1 VQTIIVSDAGSSPSG
16 EGKPRA
22 YAAPDPRAETIVVEA
37 RADVDLPGET
47 ARQTKIF
54 VTWFLCL
61 FIALV
66 SSSIAASRV
75 GESSSSLVR
84 TDAELAEK
92 RAARVRVGL
101 PVGLLLPAILSWI
114 IHHRHRRGGG
124 HARGIYVDVTGN
136 GELRI
141 WGRGYG
147 ARVALEDGEVIERLV
162 DVYAGRLGAWRQR
175 RLKVR
180 AKGRARG
187 SISELEIATVAERSD
202 MDLGLRVE
210 GGEGDCVEL
219 GREDFLRVREAVIAA
234 VSARPEFQVERTS
247 DPGAGRDA

>member
-1 VQTIIVSDAGSSPSG
+1 MSDLPTDGIVL
-16 EGKPRA
+16 
-22 YAAPDPRAETIVVEA
+22 EA
-37 RADVDLPGET
+37 RADLDLPGET

-54 VTWFLCL
+54 ATWVLCL
-61 FIALV
+61 FLAVVL
-66 SSSIAASRV
+66 SSIAASRA
-75 GESSSSLVR
+75 GGDSSRLVR

-92 RAARVRVGL
+92 RMARVRVGL
-101 PVGLLLPAILSWI
+101 PVGLLVPAVLSWI

-124 HARGIYVDVTGN
+124 HARGIYVDVTED

-147 ARVALEDGEVIERLV
+147 SRVAIEGGEVLERLV

-180 AKGRARG
+180 AKGSRRG
-187 SISELEIATVAERSD
+187 SVSELEIATVAVQGD
-202 MDLGLRVE
+202 MDLGLRVD

-219 GREDFLRVREAVIAA
+219 TREDFLRVRDAVLAA
-234 VSARPEFQVERTS
+234 RDRASAAPPEG
-247 DPGAGRDA
+247 PAA

>member
-1 VQTIIVSDAGSSPSG
+1 LVVSDAGENPL
-16 EGKPRA
+16 
-22 YAAPDPRAETIVVEA
+22 AETIVFEA
-37 RADVDLPGET
+37 RAELDLPGET

-54 VTWFLCL
+54 LVWLLCL
-61 FIALV
+61 FLALV
-66 SSSIAASRV
+66 SSSIAASRA
-75 GESSSSLVR
+75 GEGSSRLVR

-101 PVGLLLPAILSWI
+101 PVGLALPALLTWI

-124 HARGIYVDVTGN
+124 HARGIYVDVTGD

-147 ARVALEDGEVIERLV
+147 SRVALEGAEVIERLV

-180 AKGRARG
+180 MKGTARG
-187 SISELEIATVAERSD
+187 SVAELEIATAAAQGD
-202 MDLGLRVE
+202 MDLGLRLE

-219 GREDFLRVREAVIAA
+219 GRDDFLRMRDAVLAA
-234 VSARPEFQVERTS
+234 VSARTETRGG
-247 DPGAGRDA
+247 PGA

>member
-1 VQTIIVSDAGSSPSG
+1 MSDLPTDG
-16 EGKPRA
+16 
-22 YAAPDPRAETIVVEA
+22 IVVEA
-37 RADVDLPGET
+37 RADLDLPGET

-54 VTWFLCL
+54 ATWLLCL
-61 FIALV
+61 FLAVVL
-66 SSSIAASRV
+66 SSIAASRA
-75 GESSSSLVR
+75 GGDSSRLVR

-92 RAARVRVGL
+92 RMARVRVGL
-101 PVGLLLPAILSWI
+101 PVGLLVPAVLSWI

-124 HARGIYVDVTGN
+124 HARGIYVDVTAD

-147 ARVALEDGEVIERLV
+147 SRVAIEGAEVVERLV

-180 AKGRARG
+180 ARG
-187 SISELEIATVAERSD
+187 SGRGSVSELEIATAAVQGD
-202 MDLGLRVE
+202 MDLGLRVD

-219 GREDFLRVREAVIAA
+219 TRDDFLRVRDAVLAA
-234 VSARPEFQVERTS
+234 RVKGSAAP
-247 DPGAGRDA
+247 PGAAGA

>member
-1 VQTIIVSDAGSSPSG
+1 ML
-16 EGKPRA
+16 
-22 YAAPDPRAETIVVEA
+22 EA
-37 RADVDLPGET
+37 RADLDLPGET

-54 VTWFLCL
+54 AVWIFCL
-61 FIALV
+61 GLALIL
-66 SSSIAASRV
+66 SSIAASRA
-75 GESSSSLVR
+75 GDDASPAFR
-84 TDAELAEK
+84 TEAELAEK

-101 PVGLLLPAILSWI
+101 PVGLLLPAVLSWI

-124 HARGIYVDVTGN
+124 YARGIYVDVTAG

-147 ARVALEDGEVIERLV
+147 SRVAIEGGEVIERLV

-180 AKGRARG
+180 ARKASRG
-187 SISELEIATVAERSD
+187 TVEELEIATLAAPSD
-202 MDLGLRVE
+202 MELDLKLE

-219 GREDFLRVREAVIAA
+219 TREDFLRLREAVLAA
-234 VSARPEFQVERTS
+234 Q
-247 DPGAGRDA
+247 G